1 MMRRA
6 QKNYRMSVRCDQTVW
21 RFATVMHT
29 ARARMTRAMR
39 FLLSIATVVG
49 STRDGDVVGVEKDF
63 EA

>member
-1 MMRRA
+1 
-6 QKNYRMSVRCDQTVW
+6 
-21 RFATVMHT
+21 
-29 ARARMTRAMR
+29 MTRAMR